1 MTFSDALKRFRKEH
15 RLTQKDVALKLGVQE
30 SAYQR
35 YEQGRSLPSIAVVTK
50 IADAYGVS
58 IDYLV
63 GRSDDPNPEKKT
75 KSADIS
81 AAMVEHIRQK
91 AYDSVDE
98 EIQRLFPSITLP
110 QRESHNGLILQ
121 P

>member
-1 MTFSDALKRFRKEH
+1 M
-15 RLTQKDVALKLGVQE
+15 KL
-30 SAYQR
+30 
-35 YEQGRSLPSIAVVTK
+35 
-50 IADAYGVS
+50 ADAYNVS
-58 IDYLV
+58 ADYLL

-75 KSADIS
+75 SSADLS
-81 AAMVEHIRQK
+81 VAMVERIRQK